1 MNKLAAVRQKLQKI
15 EEKPV
20 TPVEAAK
27 DYTQEELTQIGKSS
41 TTTVAEKVVKAID
54 EEKQKA
60 KASADAAKRA
70 QASQAAKPTL
80 YRAVFC
86 EPQFAPVTGI
96 FSAKMETKPH
106 LEKDAIVY
114 MIVPDEHLTDGLDLV
129 TAWGLEYQCS
139 IIFAGDETYDGTFSV
154 ISHTNLLIA
163 TKGIVPGPKKGNE
176 AKSLQIVKG
185 SPIDAMF
192 KVADTYSPDGKR
204 LNMRK
209 TAHKGWENLK

>member
-1 MNKLAAVRQKLQKI
+1 MQC
-15 EEKPV
+15 
-20 TPVEAAK
+20 
-27 DYTQEELTQIGKSS
+27 
-41 TTTVAEKVVKAID
+41 EKVVKAID